1 MNILLT
7 GGAGYIGSHVSLAL
21 INEGHK
27 VTIIDDLSTG
37 HKALIPKKAKFLQC
51 NISDN
56 KKIANLIK
64 NNNFDALIHFAGFV
78 QVEESIKYPKKY
90 FANNTFNS
98 IKLFETCFENNLKKI
113 IFSSTAAT
121 YGNQGKNKPI
131 AETNKLNPLNP
142 YGESKLRTENYL
154 LENKNRFNYII
165 LRYFNVAGAD
175 PDLRSGLI
183 SNKTTHLIKITSE
196 VATGKRDKVI
206 IYGKDY
212 NTPDGTAIR
221 DYIHVSDLA
230 DIHLK
235 SLEYLINTK
244 QSNIFNCGYGKG
256 YSVKE
261 VIDTANKITDNLI
274 KYKYGNK
281 RKGDAAI
288 VVSDISKLL
297 NFIDWQPKY
306 NDLNFI
312 IKTAINWETK
322 LDAKN
327 K

>member
-1 MNILLT
+1 MKQI
-7 GGAGYIGSHVSLAL
+7 
-21 INEGHK
+21 
-27 VTIIDDLSTG
+27 
-37 HKALIPKKAKFLQC
+37 
-51 NISDN
+51 
-56 KKIANLIK
+56 KKILEANRSEIAIRIFRAAEELGIRTTAIYSK
-64 NNNFDALIHFAGFV
+64 EDRFALHRYKTD
-78 QVEESIKYPKKY
+78 ES
-90 FANNTFNS
+90 
-98 IKLFETCFENNLKKI
+98 
-113 IFSSTAAT
+113 
-121 YGNQGKNKPI
+121 
-131 AETNKLNPLNP
+131 
-142 YGESKLRTENYL
+142 YL

-327 K
+327 T

>member
-1 MNILLT
+1 M
-7 GGAGYIGSHVSLAL
+7 V
-21 INEGHK
+21 
-27 VTIIDDLSTG
+27 
-37 HKALIPKKAKFLQC
+37 C
-51 NISDN
+51 
-56 KKIANLIK
+56 
-64 NNNFDALIHFAGFV
+64 
-78 QVEESIKYPKKY
+78 
-90 FANNTFNS
+90 
-98 IKLFETCFENNLKKI
+98 LKK
-113 IFSSTAAT
+113 
-121 YGNQGKNKPI
+121 N
-131 AETNKLNPLNP
+131 L
-142 YGESKLRTENYL
+142 
-154 LENKNRFNYII
+154 NYII
-165 LRYFNVAGAD
+165 LRYFNVAGSD
-175 PDLRSGLI
+175 PKMRSGLI